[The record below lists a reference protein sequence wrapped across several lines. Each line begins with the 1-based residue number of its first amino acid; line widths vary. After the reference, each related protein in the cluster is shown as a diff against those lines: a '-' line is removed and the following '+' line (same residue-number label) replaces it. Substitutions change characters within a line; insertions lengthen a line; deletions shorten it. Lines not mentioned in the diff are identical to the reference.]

1 MKKRRLNWYNI
12 IRYASGLVL
21 IITAIVLTVVSCQHT
36 QAAEVEEEPTEATTE
51 TTTTEIQ
58 LDCFKYVED
67 IPLPEEFQ
75 TYINKVAKSYEIAPE
90 IVFAMIERESNFD
103 NTEIGDNGDSEGLMQ
118 IQKQHHE
125 ERMARLGVTDL
136 FDPYGNV
143 LVGVDYL
150 AELLAYYD
158 GNLEMALTA
167 YNAGP
172 SGAYEYYFSNGIYA
186 NEYAE
191 EVLEQSEIFDKG
203 AKLMFFRTDDP
214 VADFTRYD
222 AEQQKELEKCPKCSE
237 CSEYIQDEHYYE
249 INDEVVCEECI
260 NQNYRKSVE
269 DYVK

>member
-21 IITAIVLTVVSCQHT
+21 IITAIVLTVVSCQRT

-51 TTTTEIQ
+51 ATTEIQ

-103 NTEIGDNGDSEGLMQ
+103 NTEIGDGGDSEGLMQ

-150 AELLAYYD
+150 AELLTDYE

-172 SGAYEYYFSNGIYA
+172 SGAYEYYFSHGIEA

-191 EVLEQSEIFDKG
+191 TVIENSKKIEEGMVLVFYKSG
-203 AKLMFFRTDDP
+203 DP

-222 AEQQKELEKCPKCSE
+222 AEQQKELEKLPVCSHCDE
-237 CSEYIQDEHYYE
+237 PIQDDYLCDIDGTIYCLECF
-249 INDEVVCEECI
+249 DENFI
-260 NQNYRKSVE
+260 KATE
-269 DYVK
+269 DYTK